1 MRQDRGTAVIELA
14 LALILILMLAIGTYE
29 FGSAFGDRT
38 AMANSVRE
46 GARVGSSAGQDTNAD
61 CRIIEA
67 SAGALA
73 GIASNNVEWLW
84 IYKSDSSGTFPVNE
98 RQAYRPAQSSDTVNL
113 VCSDQWFLFQNGWP
127 AGLGRQNGGANRD
140 WLGVR
145 IQVEHDWKTGF
156 LWWNGSTL
164 WEESA
169 IMRLEPAIS

>member
-1 MRQDRGTAVIELA
+1 MRQDQGTAVVELA
-14 LALILILMLAIGTYE
+14 IALMLILMLAIGTYE

-46 GARVGSSAGQDTNAD
+46 GARVGSAAGPNVDAD

-67 SAGALA
+67 AAGALS
-73 GIASNNVEWLW
+73 GISSNNVEWLW
-84 IYKSDSSGTFPVNE
+84 IYESDASGIFTTT

-113 VCSDQWFLFQNGWP
+113 TCNNQWFRFENAWP
-127 AGLGRQNGGANRD
+127 PGNRQNGGANRD

-156 LWWNGSTL
+156 LWWNGSTR
-164 WEESA
+164 WEEST